1 MVRSFVHLLAPSR
14 LTVLALALSALLTGG
29 TGAPAQAFV
38 AETLKLDKSE
48 MTDLMRVQKHLNS
61 ARTIRSRFL
70 QISSNGEYTEGEF
83 FLQRPGKMRL
93 VYDPP
98 NPLMVVADGKYIS
111 YVDRELDQATTLLIS
126 MTRAEILL
134 KKTIALFGNDVIV
147 TGFQRSPG
155 VIRVN
160 VVNAKEPTEGRIALV
175 FSDKPLELRKW
186 LVTDAQ
192 GITTTVSLLGPL
204 FNTELDPN
212 LFRYNEPVF
221 KNLNK

>member
-1 MVRSFVHLLAPSR
+1 MAQTLCLTAFRRRLPAYAMALLLAM
-14 LTVLALALSALLTGG
+14 TAL
-29 TGAPAQAFV
+29 PASPAKAFV

-126 MTRAEILL
+126 MTRAQILL
-134 KKTIALFGNDVIV
+134 KETIALFGDDVIV
-147 TGFQRSPG
+147 TGFRRSPG
-155 VIRVN
+155 IIRVN
-160 VVNAKEPTEGRIALV
+160 VANAAEPTEGRIDLV

-204 FNTELDPN
+204 FNTELDPE
-212 LFRYNEPVF
+212 LFRYSEPIF
-221 KNLNK
+221 KDLDK

>member
-1 MVRSFVHLLAPSR
+1 MVRPFCLHLAAPR
-14 LTVLALALSALLTGG
+14 LTVLVLALSALLMGG
-29 TGAPAQAFV
+29 AGAPAEAFD

-126 MTRAEILL
+126 MTRAQILL
-134 KKTIALFGNDVIV
+134 RETIALFGEDVIV
-147 TGFQRSPG
+147 TGFRRSPG
-155 VIRVN
+155 IIRVN
-160 VVNAKEPTEGRIALV
+160 VVNAQEPTEGRIDLV

-204 FNTELDPN
+204 FNTELDPK
-212 LFRYNEPVF
+212 LFRYNPIMF
-221 KNLNK
+221 PDLDK

>member
-1 MVRSFVHLLAPSR
+1 MVRTFVHLVAPIR
-14 LTVLALALSALLTGG
+14 LTVLALPLSVLLAMSA
-29 TGAPAQAFV
+29 GAPAAAFV

-98 NPLMVVADGKYIS
+98 NPLMVVADGTYIS
-111 YVDRELDQATTLLIS
+111 YVDRELDQATTLPIS

-134 KKTIALFGNDVIV
+134 KETIALFGKDVIV
-147 TGFQRSPG
+147 TGFRRSPG
-155 VIRVN
+155 IIRVN
-160 VVNAKEPTEGRIALV
+160 VVNAEEPTDGRIDLV

-204 FNTELDPN
+204 FNTELDPE
-212 LFRYNEPVF
+212 LFRYNEPIF
-221 KNLNK
+221 KDLTK

>member
-1 MVRSFVHLLAPSR
+1 MVRPFCLHLAAPR
-14 LTVLALALSALLTGG
+14 LTVLVLALSALLMGG
-29 TGAPAQAFV
+29 AGAPAEAFV

-126 MTRAEILL
+126 MTRAQILL
-134 KKTIALFGNDVIV
+134 RETIALFGEDVIV
-147 TGFQRSPG
+147 TGFRRSPG
-155 VIRVN
+155 IIRVN
-160 VVNAKEPTEGRIALV
+160 VVNAQEPTEGRIDLV

-204 FNTELDPN
+204 FNTELDPK
-212 LFRYNEPVF
+212 LFRYNPTMF
-221 KNLNK
+221 PDLDK

>member
-1 MVRSFVHLLAPSR
+1 MVRPFCLHLAASR
-14 LTVLALALSALLTGG
+14 LTVLVLALSALLMGG
-29 TGAPAQAFV
+29 AGAPAEAFV

-126 MTRAEILL
+126 MTRAQILL
-134 KKTIALFGNDVIV
+134 RETIALFGEDVIV
-147 TGFQRSPG
+147 TGFRRSPG
-155 VIRVN
+155 IIRVN
-160 VVNAKEPTEGRIALV
+160 VVNAQEPTEGRIDLV

-204 FNTELDPN
+204 FNTELDPK
-212 LFRYNEPVF
+212 LFRYNPTMF
-221 KNLNK
+221 PDLDK